1 MYLLMLLVFIGCY
14 TLIDRRWKL
23 YFWSGAPMRAWIVLI
38 VGVLF
43 FLAWDV
49 VGIINGLFWHGENSL
64 TLGIFVAPE
73 LPLEEVFFLAFLC
86 YQTMIYILG
95 APVLWR
101 WLRSRSTTSR
111 GSSGDDAAARQRR
124 RSRPS
129 APDGTIAGGGPRVRN
144 GGKS

>member
-101 WLRSRSTTSR
+101 WLRSRAGTSR
-111 GSSGDDAAARQRR
+111 GSSADGALGQRR
-124 RSRPS
+124 RSGAS
-129 APDGTIAGGGPRVRN
+129 AADGTSSGGGPRALKGDRP
-144 GGKS
+144 

>member
-14 TLIDRRWKL
+14 TLIDRRWNL
-23 YFWSGAPMRAWIVLI
+23 YFWSGAPLRAWIVLI

-73 LPLEEVFFLAFLC
+73 LPIEEVFFLAFLC

-101 WLRSRSTTSR
+101 WLRSRSGASR
-111 GSSGDDAAARQRR
+111 VSSVDRDAVGQRR
-124 RSRPS
+124 RSRAS
-129 APDGTIAGGGPRVRN
+129 AADGTFSAQGPREPKGDRP
-144 GGKS
+144 

>member
-1 MYLLMLLVFIGCY
+1 MYLLMLLVFVGCY

-101 WLRSRSTTSR
+101 WLRSRAGTSR
-111 GSSGDDAAARQRR
+111 GSSADGTLDQRR
-124 RSRPS
+124 RSGAS
-129 APDGTIAGGGPRVRN
+129 AADGTSSGGGPRALEGDRP
-144 GGKS
+144 

>member
-1 MYLLMLLVFIGCY
+1 MLV
-14 TLIDRRWKL
+14 
-23 YFWSGAPMRAWIVLI
+23 

-49 VGIINGLFWHGENSL
+49 VGIVNGLFWHGENSL

-86 YQTMIYILG
+86 YQTMVYVLG

-101 WLRSRSTTSR
+101 WLRART
-111 GSSGDDAAARQRR
+111 GAAHAGRR
-124 RSRPS
+124 
-129 APDGTIAGGGPRVRN
+129 A
-144 GGKS
+144 

>member
-73 LPLEEVFFLAFLC
+73 LPLEEVFFLVFLC

-101 WLRSRSTTSR
+101 WLRSRAGTSR
-111 GSSGDDAAARQRR
+111 GSSADGTLDQRR
-124 RSRPS
+124 RSGAS
-129 APDGTIAGGGPRVRN
+129 AADGTSSGGGPRALKGDRP
-144 GGKS
+144 

>member
-14 TLIDRRWKL
+14 TLIDRRWNL
-23 YFWSGAPMRAWIVLI
+23 YFWSGAPLRAWIVLI

-43 FLAWDV
+43 FLAWDA

-101 WLRSRSTTSR
+101 WLRSRSGASR
-111 GSSGDDAAARQRR
+111 RSLIDRDALGQRR
-124 RSRPS
+124 RSLPS
-129 APDGTIAGGGPRVRN
+129 NAGGTFSGEGPHAPKEDRP
-144 GGKS
+144 

>member
-1 MYLLMLLVFIGCY
+1 MYLLMLLVFIGCF

-101 WLRSRSTTSR
+101 WLRSRAGTSR
-111 GSSGDDAAARQRR
+111 GSSADGTLDQRR
-124 RSRPS
+124 RSGAS
-129 APDGTIAGGGPRVRN
+129 AADGTSSGGGPRALTGDRP
-144 GGKS
+144 

>member
-1 MYLLMLLVFIGCY
+1 MYLVMLLVFIGCY
-14 TLIDRRWKL
+14 TLIDRRWNL
-23 YFWSGAPMRAWIVLI
+23 YFWSGAPLRAWLVLI

-64 TLGIFVAPE
+64 TLGIFVSPE

-101 WLRSRSTTSR
+101 WLRSRSATSP